1 MRTGYP
7 GLSACFA
14 HLALGWRLIAPPLG
28 RTMRNADTNVLHP
41 YVLMMVLVQ
50 MKRLMDVPY
59 LLLPLKMLI
68 VNC

>member
-7 GLSACFA
+7 GCR
-14 HLALGWRLIAPPLG
+14 LASLTLPWAGGSLPPLG